1 MVEVLRSDPTSFGCT
16 TALGWYISKHAAGLW
31 SATPPKHGFAR
42 VDPATSQ
49 AKVDAQPRREPAGLL
64 DGKVTLEATSVNFER
79 DGMPSLGIVTA
90 LTADGK
96 RAIANIRDR
105 DALEALTAEA
115 HEGRVAT
122 VTNDGSTNTA
132 HLK

>member
-1 MVEVLRSDPTSFGCT
+1 MVGN
-16 TALGWYISKHAAGLW
+16 TAEARL
-31 SATPPKHGFAR
+31 PR

-49 AKVDAQPRREPAGLL
+49 AKVDAQPRREPAGLV
-64 DGKVTLEATSVNFER
+64 DGAVTLEATSVAFER
-79 DGMPSLGIVTA
+79 DGTPSLGIVTA

-96 RAIANIRDR
+96 RALANIRDR

-115 HEGRVAT
+115 HEGRVARL
-122 VTNDGSTNTA
+122 TNDGSTNTA